1 VLRKG
6 KERKWHFF
14 FMHEYRDICSAK
26 RDEHT
31 PIAVHYVYLALGS
44 NLGNREKN
52 LSEALQRL
60 HEVVDLHKI
69 SSVYET
75 EPVGYLDQPR
85 FLNMVCYGQTPSSPD
100 GLLRSVKAIEEA
112 LGRQPSFPNAPRPID
127 IDILL
132 YDNLC
137 LETKH
142 LTIPHPRMS
151 ERAFVLV
158 PLVEIAPTAIEPVS
172 GKTAQELLLVVSQA
186 GISKLDIRLDTQPG
200 NSC

>member
-1 VLRKG
+1 MLYC
-6 KERKWHFF
+6 KEEKPTF
-14 FMHEYRDICSAK
+14 HEWRILKLSIY
-26 RDEHT
+26 EYMPT
-31 PIAVHYVYLALGS
+31 AVHYVYLALGS
-44 NLGNREKN
+44 NLGNRQKN

-60 HEVVDLHKI
+60 CGVVDLHKI

-85 FLNMVCYGQTPSSPD
+85 FLNMVCYGQTSSSPD
-100 GLLRSVKAIEEA
+100 GLLRSIKTIEKA

-132 YDNLC
+132 YDNLR
-137 LETKH
+137 LETEH

-186 GISKLDIRLDTQPG
+186 GISKLDIRPDTQPG
-200 NSC
+200 NSS

>member
-1 VLRKG
+1 
-6 KERKWHFF
+6 
-14 FMHEYRDICSAK
+14 M
-26 RDEHT
+26 
-31 PIAVHYVYLALGS
+31 PIAKHYVYLALGS

-52 LSEALQRL
+52 LSKALQRL
-60 HEVVDLHKI
+60 HEVVDIHNI

-85 FLNMVCYGQTPSSPD
+85 FLNMVCYGQTACSPD
-100 GLLRSVKAIEEA
+100 ELLRSAKAIEKV
-112 LGRQPSFPNAPRPID
+112 LGREPSFRNAPRPID

-137 LETKH
+137 LETAY

-158 PLVEIAPTAIEPVS
+158 PLVEIAPTAIESMS
-172 GKTAQELLLVVSQA
+172 GKTAQELLLAVSQA
-186 GISKLDIRLDTQPG
+186 GISKLDIRLDT
-200 NSC
+200 